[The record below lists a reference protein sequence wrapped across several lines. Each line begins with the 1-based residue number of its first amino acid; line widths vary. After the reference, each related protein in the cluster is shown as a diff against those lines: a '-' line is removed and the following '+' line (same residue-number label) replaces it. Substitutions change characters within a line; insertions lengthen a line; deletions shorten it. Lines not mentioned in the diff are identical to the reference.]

1 MVGGGKIL
9 VVGWGKI
16 SVVGWG
22 KILVVGWGK
31 KKSVAG
37 RGNNGGA
44 WSEKYKSKSGR
55 GKMLVLG
62 GRGKTT
68 LFAGRGKIL
77 VVGWGNI

>member
-1 MVGGGKIL
+1 M
-9 VVGWGKI
+9 
-16 SVVGWG
+16 VGWG

-31 KKSVAG
+31 IKVG
-37 RGNNGGA
+37 RRGKVGGA
-44 WSEKYKSKSGR
+44 WSKKYKSKSGR